1 MMGWKAIIAAAVLA
15 ATGMGCVHEVLQ
27 PVRETTL
34 AVARAG
40 ENVTLSWLA
49 EEGMYYTVMY
59 SKDNG
64 AKAKWLPLE
73 DATNIRGTGAP
84 VVVMD
89 RTRQM
94 RYYRLVPSA
103 EPTSY

>member
-1 MMGWKAIIAAAVLA
+1 MSWKAWMAAAALA
-15 ATGMGCVHEVLQ
+15 ALCAGCVHEVLQ

-40 ENVTLSWLA
+40 EDVSLSWLA

-64 AKAKWLPLE
+64 GKAKWLPLE
-73 DATNIRGTGAP
+73 DAVNIRGTGVP
-84 VVVMD
+84 VVVKD
-89 RTRQM
+89 RTAQK

-103 EPTSY
+103 EPAAH

>member
-1 MMGWKAIIAAAVLA
+1 MTGWKAIVAAAALA
-15 ATGMGCVHEVLQ
+15 ALGTGCVHEVMQ

-49 EEGMYYTVMY
+49 EEGTYYTVMY
-59 SKDNG
+59 SNENG

-73 DATNIRGTGAP
+73 DATDIRGTGAP

-103 EPTSY
+103 GPARR

>member
-1 MMGWKAIIAAAVLA
+1 MSWRAIIAAALA
-15 ATGMGCVHEVLQ
+15 ALGTACVHEVLQ

-40 ENVTLSWLA
+40 DDVSLSWLA
-49 EEGMYYTVMY
+49 EEGTYYTVMY
-59 SKDNG
+59 SKENG

-73 DATNIRGTGAP
+73 DATNIRGTGVP
-84 VVVMD
+84 VVVKD
-89 RTRQM
+89 RTAQK

-103 EPTSY
+103 GPAAH